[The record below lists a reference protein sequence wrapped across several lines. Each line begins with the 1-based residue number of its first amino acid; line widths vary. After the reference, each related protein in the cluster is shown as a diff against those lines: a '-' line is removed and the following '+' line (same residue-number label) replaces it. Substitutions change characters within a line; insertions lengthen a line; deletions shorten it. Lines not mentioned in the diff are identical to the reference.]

1 MVCSTLLPWLS
12 WSIAQ
17 ATAKGS
23 ERAEEWKSERW
34 GSFKFY
40 VRAMSG
46 WRREKDDVI
55 GGGER
60 EKRG

>member
-1 MVCSTLLPWLS
+1 M
-12 WSIAQ
+12 
-17 ATAKGS
+17 
-23 ERAEEWKSERW
+23 KSERW
-34 GSFKFY
+34 EVSSFY

-46 WRREKDDVI
+46 WRRDRDDVI